1 MSNNIAESAN
11 GSLLVDRQD
20 AIDLLNKLAGH
31 VADEQRP
38 RYAFIYGDAGIGK
51 TAIIEHFLSLQKDKE
66 ENSRH
71 VIYVH
76 PLGGINQPLFPF
88 ADAICDFQKRNKNV
102 ANTVMQLASN
112 FLLCIPDYG
121 PSLKGVTDALFKTR
135 HLSEMDRPE
144 TNQRAIFSN
153 YSQML
158 ESVSKNRTLILCV
171 DDAHRLDETSMGL
184 LEYIVYKNKR
194 TSILF
199 VIAARRPGTDEKERP
214 LLDALDRI
222 HDYVRERA
230 ARIDIGPL
238 PEDFFGALIRRF
250 AVGLDPDQEYI
261 RRMHALTGGNPYWL
275 SNAIEHGTD
284 QVRIPPM
291 IAKVLEKRLDEAWSA
306 LPDSQAVL
314 QHAAVLGF
322 RFDLSTLSDLLGF
335 EATKTFDI
343 LSTLERKY
351 HLVKHSGN
359 REYTFDH
366 SNTHDFTYNQL
377 GPVLADYHKKV
388 AEFLERDRS
397 NQPNPYLL
405 AYHYSFT
412 ECKEKALR
420 HMGAAAAT
428 SASWNLF
435 TDASSKLERCIAI
448 AKELGKEE
456 HEIIPLR
463 IDYAHSLLEENEVE
477 RSMEILEDLISSRN
491 LTIEAKARC
500 HTLLS
505 RCHRL
510 IGTDES
516 GDAALDHA
524 RKAARIMRGID
535 SRQAGD
541 AYTYL
546 ATVCDHFLGDVS
558 ETQQAYRRAM
568 QCYQGHPQSLA
579 RLRRKAGMVMQSRR
593 AISAMESAL
602 QVFEKYKMNI
612 EKARC
617 LNNLGAECLYIGS
630 LQDSFLFLSRSL
642 EEFRMLGT
650 HEIDIPLNNL
660 GLCHLQNGKHEK
672 AMQDFNEALCRV
684 SEPYNEAAIKIN
696 LSTAHRKKGDT
707 LQSSEILAEVE
718 DLVMDIAEPTLRDY
732 YGFNRGIA
740 HQKLGEWDAAI
751 EWLTKF
757 PVNTYKNDRKL
768 AWAKRTRALFETYR
782 MQGYGQ
788 GIGEAEEEKIVQ
800 IFSTTRPQRWFY
812 EEDYYP
818 CDIHIWD

>member
-1 MSNNIAESAN
+1 MSSNIAESAN
-11 GSLLVDRQD
+11 GILLVDRQD
-20 AIDLLNKLAGH
+20 SIDLLNSLAGR

-51 TAIIEHFLSLQKDKE
+51 TAIIEHFISLHSDKE
-66 ENSRH
+66 GTRIH
-71 VIYVH
+71 VIYVR
-76 PLGGINQPLFPF
+76 PVGGINQPLFPF
-88 ADAICDFQKRNKNV
+88 ADAISDFQKRDKNA

-121 PSLKGVTDALFKTR
+121 PSLKGMADVLLKSR

-144 TNQRAIFSN
+144 TSQHAIFSN
-153 YSQML
+153 YSHML
-158 ESVSKNRTLILCV
+158 ESMSKKKMLILCI
-171 DDAHRLDETSMGL
+171 DDAHRLDETSMDL
-184 LEYIVYKNKR
+184 LEYLVNKNKR

-199 VIAARRPGTDEKERP
+199 IIAARRPGTDEKERHM
-214 LLDALDRI
+214 LDALDRI
-222 HDYVRERA
+222 HYNVRERA
-230 ARIDIGPL
+230 ERIEVGPM
-238 PEDFFGALIRRF
+238 PEDFFGALIKRF
-250 AVGLDPDQEYI
+250 AVGADPHRAYVH
-261 RRMHALTGGNPYWL
+261 RMHALTGGNPYWL
-275 SNAIEHGTD
+275 SNTIEHGMD
-284 QVRIPPM
+284 QAPVPPI
-291 IAKVLEKRLDEAWSA
+291 IAHMLEKRLDEAWLA
-306 LPDSQAVL
+306 LPGSQEVL

-322 RFDLSTLSDLLGF
+322 RFDISTLSDLLDI
-335 EATKTFDI
+335 EATKIFAI

-351 HLVKHSGN
+351 RLVRHSVN

-366 SNTHDFTYNQL
+366 NNTHEFIYNQL
-377 GPVLADYHKKV
+377 RPVLADYHRKV
-388 AEFLERDRS
+388 AELFERDRS
-397 NQPNPYLL
+397 NQPNLYPL

-412 ECKEKALR
+412 ECKEKALQY
-420 HMGAAAAT
+420 MEAAAAA
-428 SASWNLF
+428 SASCNLF
-435 TDASSKLERCIAI
+435 TDASDKLERCISI

-456 HEIIPLR
+456 SEIIPLR
-463 IDYAHSLLEENEVE
+463 VDYAHSLLEENEVE
-477 RSMEILEDLISSRN
+477 RSMQMLEGLISSTY
-491 LTIEAKARC
+491 LPIETKARC

-516 GDAALDHA
+516 RDVALDHA
-524 RKAARIMRGID
+524 RKAANIMQGID

-541 AYTYL
+541 AYAYL
-546 ATVCDHFLGDVS
+546 ATVCDHFLADVS
-558 ETQQAYRRAM
+558 ETQQAYRRAI

-579 RLRRKAGMVMQSRR
+579 RLRRKAGMVMQPRR
-593 AISAMESAL
+593 AIRAMESAL
-602 QVFEKYKMNI
+602 PAFERYKMNI

-630 LQDSFLFLSRSL
+630 FQESFSFLSRSL

-660 GLCHLQNGKHEK
+660 GLGHLQNGKYEK
-672 AMQDFNEALCRV
+672 AMKYFDEALGRV

-696 LSTAHRKKGDT
+696 LSTAQRKQGDA
-707 LQSSEILAEVE
+707 QRASAILAEVE
-718 DLVMDIAEPTLRDY
+718 DPVMNIAEPTLRDY

-757 PVNTYKNDRKL
+757 PVNTYKNDQKL
-768 AWAKRTRALFETYR
+768 AWAKRARALSETYR
-782 MQGYGQ
+782 MQGSGQ
-788 GIGEAEEEKIVQ
+788 GIGEVAEEKVAQ
-800 IFSTTRPQRWFY
+800 IFSTVRPQRWFY